1 MPKIRSLLVILIIF
15 PLLSACVAR
24 VQYLQVENDLVDTQ
38 KQLEEVWEELN
49 VIEGRLQESEK
60 RRTDCFKDMQ
70 EYQKKCQELEKTN
83 VKLLADANDLK
94 NINTRLSREVED
106 LKIDMEKRNSIIQ
119 IQERVIGLLDDTKK
133 TIETSLKKQIAT
145 ELIKIEKGK
154 GTLRVSFTDKILF
167 DSGSVTI
174 REEGKKLLL
183 KMAASVK
190 NTKEQNIVVE
200 GHTDNVPTGP
210 TIRERFPTNW
220 ELSAARALAVVR
232 FLQEQALLNPE
243 KLSACAYSSYRPLT
257 SNDSEKGRG
266 KNRRIEIILTPAN

>member
-1 MPKIRSLLVILIIF
+1 MPTIRSLLAIFFIF
-15 PLLSACVAR
+15 PLLFACVAR

-49 VIEGRLQESEK
+49 VIEGRFQESEK
-60 RRTDCFKDMQ
+60 RREDCFKDFQ
-70 EYQKKCQELEKTN
+70 EYQKECQELEKSN

-119 IQERVIGLLDDTKK
+119 IQERVIGLLDDTQR

-145 ELIKIEKGK
+145 ELIKIEKRK

-210 TIRERFPTNW
+210 TIREKFPTNW
-220 ELSAARALAVVR
+220 ELSAARAIAVVR
-232 FLQEQALLNPE
+232 FLQEQAHLNPE
-243 KLSACAYSSYRPLT
+243 RLSACAYGSYHPLT
-257 SNDSEKGRG
+257 SNDTEKGRG
-266 KNRRIEIILTPAN
+266 TNRRIEIIFTPSK